1 MRTPTPRPAHPRA
14 AGPYRVCFVCTGNI
28 CRSPMAEAV
37 FRARVEEDG
46 LDGLVVVDSA
56 GTGGWHEGDGAD
68 PRTVAVLRAA
78 GYEEDHTARQFRAE
92 WFGTLDLV
100 IALDEGHLR
109 ALRRLAPSA
118 RDAAKVRLLR
128 SYDTAVAPGGAV
140 RRDENRGG
148 RLDGHLGGTVTSGEA
163 PTGARSHDLDVP
175 DPYYGGMAG
184 FEECL
189 EMVEAAS
196 AGLLAAV
203 RAALEEE
210 GAPAGGQPTDEI
222 RSSEG
227 KVRSSADQL
236 RSSADQGRS
245 PAGEPSVA

>member
-1 MRTPTPRPAHPRA
+1 MRTPTPPPAHPRTA
-14 AGPYRVCFVCTGNI
+14 APYRVCFVCTGNI

-37 FRARVEEDG
+37 FRTRVEENG
-46 LDGLVVVDSA
+46 LDESVVVDSA

-78 GYEEDHTARQFRAE
+78 GYEEDHSARQFRAE
-92 WFGTLDLV
+92 WFTTLDLV

-109 ALRRLAPSA
+109 ALRRLAPTA

-128 SYDTAVAPGGAV
+128 SYDAAVSPGGAI
-140 RRDENRGG
+140 RP
-148 RLDGHLGGTVTSGEA
+148 DGTLSSGEA

-189 EMVEAAS
+189 EMVEAACD
-196 AGLLAAV
+196 GLLAAV
-203 RAALEEE
+203 RAALEGE
-210 GAPAGGQPTDEI
+210 GALAEGQPVGF
-222 RSSEG
+222 RSSAGE
-227 KVRSSADQL
+227 VRSSAGEV
-236 RSSADQGRS
+236 RSSAGEVRSSVGRERS